1 MKNRTAKHSIDK
13 VFVFLLFG
21 LFAILIVIVLL
32 LGVNNYKSLL
42 NRNNEAYNERI
53 AINYI
58 AEKVRHNDI
67 ADGVSVGDFIQKND
81 SISTLYM
88 YQKINQERY
97 VTRIY
102 YYKGYIRELFSLN
115 GMEVQPEDGNTIM
128 KASDLS
134 FSIHSR
140 QLTIQCIDED
150 GAQSDLSLYLRSG
163 EDDTP

>member
-21 LFAILIVIVLL
+21 LFAILIVTVLL

-67 ADGVSVGDFIQKND
+67 AGGISVGDFFQKND
-81 SISTLYM
+81 GISTLYI
-88 YQKINQERY
+88 YQEINKDRY

-102 YYKGYIRELFSLN
+102 YYKGYIRELFSLD